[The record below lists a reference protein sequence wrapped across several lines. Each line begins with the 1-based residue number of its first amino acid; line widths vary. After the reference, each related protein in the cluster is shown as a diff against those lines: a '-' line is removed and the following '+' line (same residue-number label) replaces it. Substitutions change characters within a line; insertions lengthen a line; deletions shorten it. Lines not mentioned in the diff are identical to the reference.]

1 MVAKKPVTVKETPR
15 EKQLRAQLDA
25 VNKAYAAAEAK
36 GNRALMKKLGAK
48 GRDLWRQLYGSEGIN
63 GVSSEEI
70 GCGDRPCDQCKGD
83 EEAIREA
90 GGRHL

>member
-1 MVAKKPVTVKETPR
+1 MAAKKPVVKETPR

-25 VNKAYAAAEAK
+25 VNKAYAVAEAK
-36 GNRALMKKLGAK
+36 GNRGLMKKLGAK
-48 GRDLWRQLYGSEGIN
+48 GRDLWRQLYEVEGTE
-63 GVSSEEI
+63 GETEI

-83 EEAIREA
+83 EEAVREA